1 MVLVS
6 NEKKNKTPNKTL
18 HGYSAI
24 LVTVDCT
31 HTHTHTHTHTQ
42 YISIRAA
49 EIAPSFA

>member
-1 MVLVS
+1 MSPV
-6 NEKKNKTPNKTL
+6 KNGTCIKTKQNKSP

-24 LVTVDCT
+24 LGTVDCT
-31 HTHTHTHTHTQ
+31 HTHTE